1 MAVFVRVDSSW
12 ADSLE
17 AGQALSSG
25 DNVCIK
31 SADGKVYKADADDSD
46 LRPCIG
52 AVDTDASSGDP
63 VTIITQ
69 GVRNDGSSLT
79 KGALVYLSTTAG
91 AETQTGG
98 SGKQAIGVA
107 ISDKIWYFQP
117 QLSYNIPTA

>member
-1 MAVFVRVDSSW
+1 VAVFVRIDSSW
-12 ADSLE
+12 ADSLV
-17 AGQALSSG
+17 AGEALSAG

-31 SADGKVYKADADDSD
+31 ASDGKVYKADADDAN

-79 KGALVYLSTTAG
+79 KGALIYLSTTAG

-98 SGKQAIGVA
+98 SGKQALGVA
-107 ISDKIWYFQP
+107 ITDTVWYFQP
-117 QLSYNIPTA
+117 EFSYNKPTA